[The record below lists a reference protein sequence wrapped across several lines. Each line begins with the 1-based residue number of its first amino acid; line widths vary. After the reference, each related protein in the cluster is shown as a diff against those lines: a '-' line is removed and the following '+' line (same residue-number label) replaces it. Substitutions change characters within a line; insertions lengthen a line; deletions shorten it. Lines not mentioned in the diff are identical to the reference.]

1 MKSTEYWA
9 PSSEPAVHTDRF
21 EELRAAYYARLRS
34 DLARLTALRVRF
46 DETQGGDSLFHE
58 EIRRVAH
65 GMSGA
70 AAMFEA
76 TQVAIASSR
85 LEEAVRSSRR
95 PQDTQ
100 AYAAVS
106 AALDSLM
113 HLLKQFGA

>member
-9 PSSEPAVHTDRF
+9 PSSEPAAHTDRF

-34 DLARLTALRVRF
+34 DLVRLTALRLRF
-46 DETQGGDSLFHE
+46 DEVQGGDSVFHE

-65 GMSGA
+65 GMAGA

-76 TQVAIASSR
+76 TQVAIVAGR
-85 LEEAVRSSRR
+85 LEEAVRSGRR
-95 PQDTQ
+95 PQDTH

-106 AALDSLM
+106 AALDALM
-113 HLLKQFGA
+113 HLLKRFAA